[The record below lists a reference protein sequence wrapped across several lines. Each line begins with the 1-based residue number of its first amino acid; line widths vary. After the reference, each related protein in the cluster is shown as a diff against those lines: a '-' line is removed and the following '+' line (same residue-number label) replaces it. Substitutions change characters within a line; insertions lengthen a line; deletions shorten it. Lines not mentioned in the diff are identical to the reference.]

1 MSGECASLSL
11 TDPSEEA
18 EKKRMAQRHAAGH
31 SAQAKNDLARLQ
43 EIRKKREAAAAA
55 RLAEQE
61 EAAREAAA
69 KKDKLARK

>member
-1 MSGECASLSL
+1 
-11 TDPSEEA
+11 
-18 EKKRMAQRHAAGH
+18 MAQRHASGH
-31 SAQAKNDLARLQ
+31 SAQAKSDLARLQ

-69 KKDKLARK
+69 KKDKLVRR